1 MEQPLN
7 NHVVEPKLEN
17 NSMNTHYQHEYN
29 QEMADKSSI
38 ATYIGGGFSAFW
50 GIVTSQEFG
59 ILIGMLVGIAGLCM
73 NYYYKQRDDKYKLA
87 DERRKQELHDVT
99 LRAMANNED

>member
-7 NHVVEPKLEN
+7 NHDVETDKG
-17 NSMNTHYQHEYN
+17 SIIMNTHYQHEHN
-29 QEMADKSSI
+29 QFMADKSSI
-38 ATYIGGGFSAFW
+38 ATYLGGGFSAFW